1 MELLLDPKL
10 SIDQNAA
17 VYFEKAKKARKKSEG
32 LKRALEKFR
41 DELLRID
48 EETIIES
55 EKNKIVIHQK
65 SLQWFEKFRWFVSSD
80 GFLCVG
86 GRDATSNDIIVKKHA
101 VKGDIVFH
109 TSIPGSPF
117 FVVKSGGSIVPKATL
132 DEVAVATASFSR
144 AWREGFASTEV
155 YHITPEQV
163 LKSDPSGISLP
174 RGSFYIDGRKTFY
187 NPILEL
193 AIGKCDDFPDIVPS
207 RLVMC
212 APISSVQK
220 WCSSVYIVRQGDKSS
235 SDVAKK
241 LSKEFGVST
250 DDIIRVLPSGGVSL
264 KRVV

>member
-1 MELLLDPKL
+1 MEILLNPKL

-17 VYFEKAKKARKKSEG
+17 LYFERAKKARKKADG
-32 LKRALEKFR
+32 LRRALDRFR
-41 DELLRID
+41 EELRKVD
-48 EETIIES
+48 EEEFVEVSKQKSII
-55 EKNKIVIHQK
+55 VRG

-101 VKGDIVFH
+101 EKSDIVFH

-117 FVVKSGGSIVPKATL
+117 FIVKSNGQKIPENTL
-132 DEVAVATASFSR
+132 KESAIATASFSR
-144 AWREGFASTEV
+144 AWREGFASAEV

-174 RGSFYIDGRKTFY
+174 RGSFYIDGKKTFY
-187 NPILEL
+187 SSEL
-193 AIGKCDDFPDIVPS
+193 VLAVGIPAGLPSFVIPS
-207 RLVMC
+207 RPVMC
-212 APISSVQK
+212 GPLIAVQK
-220 WCSSVYIVRQGDKSS
+220 WCSSVYSVRQGDKSS
-235 SDVAKK
+235 SDIAKK

-264 KRVV
+264 KRV